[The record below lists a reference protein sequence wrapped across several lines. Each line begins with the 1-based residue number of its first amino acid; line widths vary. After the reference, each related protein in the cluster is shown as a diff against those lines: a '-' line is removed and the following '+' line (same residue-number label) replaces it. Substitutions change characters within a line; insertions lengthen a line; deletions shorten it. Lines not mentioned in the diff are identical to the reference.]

1 MTRRPGYKL
10 VWKSIN
16 KGLDLDM
23 KIKINCVVMAG
34 INDHELNDFVELT
47 RDKNISITF
56 IQIMPFIS
64 NDWKVTKMLSH

>member
-56 IQIMPFIS
+56 I
-64 NDWKVTKMLSH
+64 